1 MSTSTWRSLLAA
13 ALVLASSQPAS
24 AQSSRG
30 STAQYNAVVNA
41 SYAGASGRL
50 VDGVRRYRTVGA
62 AIADAPTESVAAYN
76 IFIANGRYREKL
88 TVTRPGIS
96 LIGEQRDST
105 VLTYDAAADT
115 PNPEGGTYG
124 TRGSFTLRIAAPDF
138 RAANITIENAFDYA
152 GHVARPADDPA
163 RYRNLQGVALM
174 LSEGSDR
181 ASFENCAITGN
192 QDTLFPNAG
201 RSYFRNCTISGH
213 VDFIFG
219 AGRAVFEDCDIISRD
234 RGNSSNNGYITA
246 ASTPIAQPY
255 GFLFVRSRLRKETPA
270 MAAGSVALGRPWHPF
285 ADPAAVASVVFVNCW
300 MDDHISAKGWEQM
313 SSVDAQG
320 NRHWY
325 SPENARLFEYASTGP
340 GARASPTRR
349 VLAAGEA
356 RAYTIEKV
364 LGDWTPQR

>member
-1 MSTSTWRSLLAA
+1 MSASTWHSLLAA
-13 ALVLASSQPAS
+13 ALVVASALPAA

-30 STAQYNAVVNA
+30 NSGQYSAVVDA
-41 SYAGASGRL
+41 KYAGAEGRL
-50 VDGVRRYRTVGA
+50 VNGMRRYRTIGA

-76 IFIANGRYREKL
+76 ILIAKGRYREKL
-88 TVTRPGIS
+88 TVKRPSIS
-96 LIGEQRDST
+96 LVGEQRDST

-152 GHVARPADDPA
+152 SHVARPANDPA

-181 ASFENCAITGN
+181 ASFENCVIAGN

-219 AGRAVFEDCDIISRD
+219 AGRAVFEDCDIISLD
-234 RGNSSNNGYITA
+234 RGNPRNNGYITA

-255 GFLFVRSRLRKETPA
+255 GFLFVNSRLKKQTPA

-285 ADPAAVASVVFVNCW
+285 ADPDAVASVVSVNCW

-325 SPENARLFEYASTGP
+325 SPENARLFEYASSGP
-340 GARASPTRR
+340 GAVQSTARR
-349 VLAAGEA
+349 VLAEGEA